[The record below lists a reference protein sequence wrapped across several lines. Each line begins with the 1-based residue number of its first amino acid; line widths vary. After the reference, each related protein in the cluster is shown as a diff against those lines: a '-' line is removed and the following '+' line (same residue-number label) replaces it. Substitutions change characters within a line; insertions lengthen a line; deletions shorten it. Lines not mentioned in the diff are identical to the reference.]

1 VGGHC
6 GAAARLGLDDDPEEP
21 RQRSRAA
28 TCAGPEVISNRLDL
42 AGQVTERMERPR
54 RDLLTGR
61 VELDECYVGGL
72 EEGLRGPR
80 QRD

>member
-1 VGGHC
+1 
-6 GAAARLGLDDDPEEP
+6 
-21 RQRSRAA
+21 
-28 TCAGPEVISNRLDL
+28 
-42 AGQVTERMERPR
+42 MERPR